1 MPLITISQSI
11 GSDGKNIAGLVAE
24 QLSYELSDDINTCS
38 MNALEAME
46 KLSLK
51 KQIYAELLKNN
62 IEIHSSHVE
71 VAENADVHITGI
83 SRSLENIEKIKHVMK
98 NIPNITAITYDLPV
112 VTGTI

>member
-62 IEIHSSHVE
+62 
-71 VAENADVHITGI
+71 
-83 SRSLENIEKIKHVMK
+83 M
-98 NIPNITAITYDLPV
+98 
-112 VTGTI
+112 